1 MKYKIGMLV
10 TKAREKKQELK
21 RKKKHIS
28 CHEYGIFDIVQGWHN
43 DSLKYKATAPV
54 GWECDATTLVSWKG
68 RPPQLAQRTEH

>member
-28 CHEYGIFDIVQGWHN
+28 CHEYGIFDIVQA
-43 DSLKYKATAPV
+43 DPMMPKV
-54 GWECDATTLVSWKG
+54 
-68 RPPQLAQRTEH
+68 